1 MDVESL
7 RDDLE
12 YITQSRPLP
21 EGGSMAE
28 VLRRLDRAACAGD
41 LPARLEHYLTRRSYV
56 KALDWLD
63 HPETPHR
70 A

>member
-1 MDVESL
+1 
-7 RDDLE
+7 
-12 YITQSRPLP
+12 
-21 EGGSMAE
+21 MAE